1 MPMYIAGA
9 SLLGGYLQG
18 QSAQDA
24 ANTAAQGNITAANI
38 AANAAKFRPVGI
50 TSRYGSSNFQ
60 TDANGNLVGAGYM
73 ASPELQAMQNRVDAL
88 NSQNL
93 GYAEQAQG
101 LFNPLLGGAQ
111 NLYSQAGIGLKAS
124 PEQQA
129 ADWLQKQQALLAP
142 GRERE
147 SALLANQLSN
157 SGRTGLSVAQG
168 GGLLSANPEQSAL
181 ANARALQDL
190 TLASQ
195 ATQEGR
201 NATNFYGGLFS
212 NAGNL
217 TSQYGQGLTG
227 GFAPFS
233 AGFNVGQSLDTAA
246 QAPLTLGAGLGGQAA
261 AYGAN
266 AGRFITQGQQTATP
280 YQFMSGSYNPVANV
294 LQGFATNPNI
304 NNMMGGNQWNSA
316 WGQPTSPV
324 YQPGSSSFVGP
335 MPNPV

>member
-1 MPMYIAGA
+1 MVVSPFVQATANLAGEA
-9 SLLGGYLQG
+9 KWTDALGVTHPLP
-18 QSAQDA
+18 SAYVEIRSTNQADNEPPLA
-24 ANTAAQGNITAANI
+24 TA
-38 AANAAKFRPVGI
+38 
-50 TSRYGSSNFQ
+50 Q
-60 TDANGNLVGAGYM
+60 TDANGNLIGAGYM

-101 LFNPLLGGAQ
+101 LFSPLLGGAQ
-111 NLYSQAGIGLKAS
+111 NLYSQAGLGLKAS

-142 GRERE
+142 SRERE

-266 AGRFITQGQQTATP
+266 AGRFITQGQQAASP
-280 YQFMSGSYNPVANV
+280 YQFMSNAYNPTANI
-294 LQGFATNPNI
+294 LQGFATNPKAFGFNPTT
-304 NNMMGGNQWNSA
+304 NVGGSGSTFNSGFYDPA
-316 WGQPTSPV
+316 MQ
-324 YQPGSSSFVGP
+324 QF
-335 MPNPV
+335 

>member
-101 LFNPLLGGAQ
+101 LFSPLLTGAQ
-111 NLYSQAGIGLKAS
+111 NMYSQANIGLKAT

-129 ADWLQKQQALLAP
+129 SDWLQKQQALLAP
-142 GRERE
+142 SREQ
-147 SALLANQLSN
+147 SWANLSNQLQN
-157 SGRTGLSVAQG
+157 TGRTGLSVAQG
-168 GGLLSANPEQSAL
+168 GGLLSANPEAAAL
-181 ANARALQDL
+181 ANAQSMQDL
-190 TLASQ
+190 QLAAN
-195 ATQEGR
+195 ATQAGQQ
-201 NATNFYGGLFS
+201 ATNFYGGLLS

-233 AGFNVGQSLDTAA
+233 QGFNVGQSLETTA
-246 QAPLTLGAGLGGQAA
+246 QSPLTLGTTLGGNSATA
-261 AYGAN
+261 GAN
-266 AGRFITQGQQTATP
+266 AGRFITQGQQSATP